1 MPRISRLAMTMCFAT
16 LVCWQAGCNQEP
28 ERQTTQLLAEAP
40 SDGSNYSSYTPKN
53 PYKEAG
59 ENLLARTILE
69 TPGPD
74 GMRIELRELF
84 VTPGRAAT
92 KVSLPGPAILEVL
105 GGEGKVTI
113 GDNAQE
119 LTQGSSI
126 TLAQD
131 ATCSIESRGIS
142 PLLLRARVFIP

>member
-1 MPRISRLAMTMCFAT
+1 MPRILNLLMSTSFAA
-16 LVCWQAGCNQEP
+16 LVCFQAGCNQKP
-28 ERQTTQLLAEAP
+28 EKQTTPLLAEAS
-40 SDGSNYSSYTPKN
+40 SDASNYSLYTPKH

-59 ENLLARTILE
+59 ENLLTRTVLD

-74 GMRIELRELF
+74 GTRIELRDLF

-105 GGEGKVTI
+105 GGEGKITI
-113 GDNAQE
+113 GDHSQE

-126 TLAQD
+126 ALAQD
-131 ATCSIESRGIS
+131 ATCSIESRGII
-142 PLLLRARVFIP
+142 PLLLRARIFIP

>member
-1 MPRISRLAMTMCFAT
+1 MPRILNLPMTMCFAT
-16 LVCWQAGCNQEP
+16 LVCLQAGCNQGP

-40 SDGSNYSSYTPKN
+40 SDVSNYSSYTPKN

-59 ENLLARTILE
+59 ENLLARTVLE
-69 TPGPD
+69 TPGLE
-74 GMRIELRELF
+74 GMRIELRDLF

-105 GGEGKVTI
+105 GGEGKITI
-113 GDNAQE
+113 GDNSQE

-131 ATCSIESRGIS
+131 ATCSIESRGII
-142 PLLLRARVFIP
+142 PLLLRARIFIP